1 MRVVRTGI
9 TRYGWWIAARLG
21 LCLAGIDDLEVSR
34 VRLRRLRVTMPLV
47 AMALVLIVLGA
58 GLSAKPPA
66 DLQAGSPGLLTK
78 LQTWCYIAAL
88 AASALAIWIL
98 LYVRAMVARAVSDRD
113 KDPLARRATLRNLIR
128 SREGGL
134 PVRVRWDDGIWMWL
148 TGSDEV
154 LAPIERHVVTTS
166 HKGAYRL
173 TVALVY
179 HPRSRVIK
187 EIAGLKVE
195 VLEGAWSSIEGAA
208 PIPLSYRE
216 QPSA

>member
-1 MRVVRTGI
+1 
-9 TRYGWWIAARLG
+9 
-21 LCLAGIDDLEVSR
+21 
-34 VRLRRLRVTMPLV
+34 
-47 AMALVLIVLGA
+47 
-58 GLSAKPPA
+58 
-66 DLQAGSPGLLTK
+66 
-78 LQTWCYIAAL
+78 
-88 AASALAIWIL
+88 
-98 LYVRAMVARAVSDRD
+98 
-113 KDPLARRATLRNLIR
+113 
-128 SREGGL
+128 
-134 PVRVRWDDGIWMWL
+134 MWL

-154 LAPIERHVVTTS
+154 LAPIEGHVVTTS

-216 QPSA
+216 QPSAYILVGLLEKERATIEALWLYQPADRFLTFQLMEAAIFLRLSAICLFVAADCLRFSLSKSR